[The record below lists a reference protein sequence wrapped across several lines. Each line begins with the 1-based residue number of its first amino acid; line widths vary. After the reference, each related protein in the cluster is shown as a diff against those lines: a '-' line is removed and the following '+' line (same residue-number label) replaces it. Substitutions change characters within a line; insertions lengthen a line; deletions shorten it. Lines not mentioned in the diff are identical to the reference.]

1 MKKSKQ
7 ILTVLF
13 LAVLVISTL
22 CVPAFALDESEVEAA
37 VAASGKEAV
46 TGNVLIW
53 FLCAIAFLKVSQKI
67 DSLCPTWGSMW
78 GTRAAPCW
86 RKQ

>member
-22 CVPAFALDESEVEAA
+22 CVPAFALDESEVEAYSR
-37 VAASGKEAV
+37 V
-46 TGNVLIW
+46 W
-53 FLCAIAFLKVSQKI
+53 
-67 DSLCPTWGSMW
+67 
-78 GTRAAPCW
+78 
-86 RKQ
+86 